1 MMVHVCC
8 VEGIMLL
15 VAFPKYLP
23 KPLDVNTISRDGAVT
38 TSQILVFLISGIAAI
53 CAVAVCV
60 FIYSTVNG
68 APVVAAPLYAPAAKI
83 E

>member
-1 MMVHVCC
+1 MPPGEQAVRPGV
-8 VEGIMLL
+8 VRFELL
-15 VAFPKYLP
+15 SDSPQ
-23 KPLDVNTISRDGAVT
+23 PLDVNTISRDGAVT
-38 TSQILVFLISGIAAI
+38 SRILVFFISGIAAI